1 MTIITN
7 LPLELWNIILD
18 YSNHEDVKQFM
29 YVIMVYK
36 VFDHS
41 ELNTLKISYIY
52 QHIVASSPLNKTIYS
67 IYNNLDMIKT
77 KQKYINYYSKIY
89 YEISSL
95 NRMYVNIEESLLL
108 RNYLANKI
116 ESKDLKQK
124 FENLTNKVINININ
138 CKSSN
143 GNILKMLEFIN

>member
-1 MTIITN
+1 MTIITT

-18 YSNHEDVKQFM
+18 YSNHEDVNTFI

-36 VFDHS
+36 VFDQS
-41 ELNTLKISYIY
+41 ELDALKLNYIY
-52 QHIVASSPLNKTIYS
+52 DTIISSSPLNKTIYS

-89 YEISSL
+89 NEISL
-95 NRMYVNIEESLLL
+95 NVVYVNIEESLLL

-116 ESKDLKQK
+116 DNDDLKQK
-124 FENLTNKVINININ
+124 FENLTNKVININ